1 MKWNKLKDNEMVNYI
16 SCFLRCR
23 FVGWVYYVLLRWDEI
38 NFIIN
43 DNVFVIGVC
52 WVGCSNRVRWMWDKL
67 NEIIRIDVFWGVSYR
82 SGYELLRWDK
92 VRWLVRIGVL
102 WDVGYVSYYVLLG

>member
-1 MKWNKLKDNEMVNYI
+1 M
-16 SCFLRCR
+16 C
-23 FVGWVYYVLLRWDEI
+23 
-38 NFIIN
+38 
-43 DNVFVIGVC
+43 
-52 WVGCSNRVRWMWDKL
+52 DKL
-67 NEIIRIDVFWGVSYR
+67 NEIIRIDVFWGVSYG